1 MDKSHLLQHRRLP
14 GRSSPQQEDLD
25 FARETLLVLWMSE
38 SDVRQQCCC
47 APTSWSALSIC
58 LLRLVSS
65 SLGFEKQL
73 PIMEE
78 CEDGVAG
85 WEGVSYRSERGHKVW
100 SE

>member
-73 PIMEE
+73 PMMEDLWRRS
-78 CEDGVAG
+78 CGVG
-85 WEGVSYRSERGHKVW
+85 GSIEQIGGGTQSVE
-100 SE
+100 